1 MTISDQNDLSFLLK
15 SPVTLKYDRKGK
27 QTQPAQ
33 KAMRECRKVLLN
45 QLPPGFIVR
54 NSGSQQNLP
63 EIVWISIL
71 NPEITKSTQS
81 GFYIVFLYDANLN
94 YLYLSLNQGF
104 TEHKKNAIK
113 IGLKGKAQIVKANE
127 TLRHSA
133 KVILNYIDSQIET
146 NNPGLI
152 RKINLISEKE
162 LAKGYEAGHII
173 GFKYK
178 ISELPT
184 TEQIQFDLEIMQD
197 LYGIAIQALSEINT
211 SSVEQRLI
219 TSIEKVKPKPN
230 NKYRIDSKFE
240 GKEIAT
246 HFRTMRTDKI
256 EVTPL
261 HENLIKE
268 FVLVA
273 EKFHWKAININ
284 IHPRDL
290 ILIKD
295 QNTEVL
301 VEAKV
306 VSTRDA
312 LVVREAFAQLF
323 EYKYKYH
330 FEQEIPLVALFNR
343 EISDENMKMLDF
355 YGIKSI
361 YLNAGKWEGSAKEL
375 LGFNV

>member
-219 TSIEKVKPKPN
+219 TSIEKVKPKSN

-273 EKFHWKAININ
+273 EKFHWKAINKN

-330 FEQEIPLVALFNR
+330 FEQNIPLVALFNR
-343 EISDENMKMLDF
+343 EISDENMKMLDY

-361 YLNAGKWEGSAKEL
+361 YLNSGKWEGNAKEL
-375 LGFNV
+375 LGFN

>member
-1 MTISDQNDLSFLLK
+1 LN
-15 SPVTLKYDRKGK
+15 YDRKGK

-33 KAMRECRKVLLN
+33 KAMRECRKVLLKL
-45 QLPPGFIVR
+45 LPPGYIVR

-63 EIVWISIL
+63 EIVWVSIL
-71 NPEITKSTQS
+71 NPEITKSTQN
-81 GFYIVFLYDANLN
+81 GFYVVFLYDVNLN

-113 IGLKGKAQIVKANE
+113 IGLKGKAQIIKANE

-146 NNPGLI
+146 NNPDLI

-162 LAKGYEAGHII
+162 LAEGYEAGHII

-184 TEQIQFDLEIMQD
+184 TDQIQSDLEIMLD
-197 LYGIAIQALSEINT
+197 LYEIARKALSEINT
-211 SSVEQRLI
+211 SSIEQRLI
-219 TSIEKVKPKPN
+219 TSIEKTKPKPN

-240 GKEIAT
+240 GKESSS

-268 FVLVA
+268 FVLIA
-273 EKFHWKAININ
+273 EKFHWKAINKN

-295 QNTEVL
+295 QKTEVL

-312 LVVREAFAQLF
+312 IVVREAFAQLL

-330 FEQEIPLVALFNR
+330 FEQNIPLVALFNR
-343 EISDENMKMLDF
+343 EISNENMKMLDY

-375 LGFNV
+375 LGFN

>member
-273 EKFHWKAININ
+273 EKFHWKAINKN

-343 EISDENMKMLDF
+343 EISDENMKMLDY

-375 LGFNV
+375 LGFN

>member
-343 EISDENMKMLDF
+343 EISDENMKMLDY

>member
-1 MTISDQNDLSFLLK
+1 MTISNQEDLSFLLK
-15 SPVTLKYDRKGK
+15 SPVTLNYDRKGK

-33 KAMRECRKVLLN
+33 KAMRECRKVLLKL
-45 QLPPGFIVR
+45 LPPGYIVR

-63 EIVWISIL
+63 EIVWVSIL
-71 NPEITKSTQS
+71 NPEITKSTQN
-81 GFYIVFLYDANLN
+81 GFYVVFLYDVNLN

-113 IGLKGKAQIVKANE
+113 IGLKGKAQIIKANE

-146 NNPGLI
+146 NNPDLI

-162 LAKGYEAGHII
+162 LAEGYEAGHII

-184 TEQIQFDLEIMQD
+184 TDQIQSDLEIMLD
-197 LYGIAIQALSEINT
+197 LYEIARKALSEINT
-211 SSVEQRLI
+211 SSIEQRLI
-219 TSIEKVKPKPN
+219 TSIEKTKPKPN

-240 GKEIAT
+240 GKESSS

-268 FVLVA
+268 FVLIA
-273 EKFHWKAININ
+273 EKFHWKAINKN

-295 QNTEVL
+295 QKTEVL

-312 LVVREAFAQLF
+312 IVVREAFAQLL

-330 FEQEIPLVALFNR
+330 FEQNIPLVALFNR
-343 EISDENMKMLDF
+343 EISNENMKMLDY

-375 LGFNV
+375 LGFN

>member
-1 MTISDQNDLSFLLK
+1 MTIPDQEDLSFLLK
-15 SPVTLKYDRKGK
+15 SPVTLNYDRKGK

-81 GFYIVFLYDANLN
+81 GFYIVFLYDVNLN

-146 NNPGLI
+146 NNPSLV

-184 TEQIQFDLEIMQD
+184 TEQIQYDLGIMQD
-197 LYGIAIQALSEINT
+197 LYGIAIKALSDINT
-211 SSVEQRLI
+211 SSIEQRLV
-219 TSIEKVKPKPN
+219 TSIEKIKPKPN

-240 GKEIAT
+240 GKDSGT
-246 HFRTMRTDKI
+246 HFRTTRTDRI

-261 HENLIKE
+261 HENLIKQ

-273 EKFHWKAININ
+273 EQFHWKAINKN

-295 QNTEVL
+295 EKTEVL

-330 FEQEIPLVALFNR
+330 FEQNIPLVALFNR
-343 EISDENMKMLDF
+343 EISDENMKMLDY

-375 LGFNV
+375 LGFN

>member
-1 MTISDQNDLSFLLK
+1 MTIPDQEDLSFLLK
-15 SPVTLKYDRKGK
+15 SPVTLNYDRKGK

-81 GFYIVFLYDANLN
+81 GFYIVFLYDVNLN

-146 NNPGLI
+146 NNPGLV

-184 TEQIQFDLEIMQD
+184 TEQIQYDLGIMQD
-197 LYGIAIQALSEINT
+197 LYGIAIKALSDINT
-211 SSVEQRLI
+211 SSIEQRLV
-219 TSIEKVKPKPN
+219 TSIEKIKPKPN

-240 GKEIAT
+240 GKDSGT

-261 HENLIKE
+261 HENLIKQ

-273 EKFHWKAININ
+273 EQFHWKAINKN

-295 QNTEVL
+295 EKTEVL

-330 FEQEIPLVALFNR
+330 FEQNIPLVALFNR
-343 EISDENMKMLDF
+343 EISDENMKMLDY

-375 LGFNV
+375 LGFN

>member
-1 MTISDQNDLSFLLK
+1 MTISDQEDLSFLLK

-33 KAMRECRKVLLN
+33 KAMRECRKILLKL
-45 QLPPGFIVR
+45 LPPGFIVR

-81 GFYIVFLYDANLN
+81 GFYIVFLYDVNLN

-104 TEHKKNAIK
+104 TEHKKNAISM
-113 IGLKGKAQIVKANE
+113 GLKGKAQIMKANE
-127 TLRHSA
+127 TLRHGA
-133 KVILNYIDSQIET
+133 KVILNYIDPQIE
-146 NNPGLI
+146 NNYPGLI
-152 RKINLISEKE
+152 KKINLISEKE
-162 LAKGYEAGHII
+162 LAQGYEAGHII

-184 TEQIQFDLEIMQD
+184 TDQIQFDLGIMQD

-219 TSIEKVKPKPN
+219 TSIEKVKPKSN

-273 EKFHWKAININ
+273 EKFHWKAINKN

-330 FEQEIPLVALFNR
+330 FEQNIPLVALFNR
-343 EISDENMKMLDF
+343 EISDENMKMLDY

-361 YLNAGKWEGSAKEL
+361 YLNSGKWEGNAKEL
-375 LGFNV
+375 LGFN

>member
-1 MTISDQNDLSFLLK
+1 MTIPDQEDLSFLLK
-15 SPVTLKYDRKGK
+15 SPVTLNYDRKGK

-81 GFYIVFLYDANLN
+81 GFYIVFLYDVNLN

-146 NNPGLI
+146 NNPSLV

-184 TEQIQFDLEIMQD
+184 TEQIQYDLGIMQD
-197 LYGIAIQALSEINT
+197 LYGIAIKALSDINT
-211 SSVEQRLI
+211 SSIEQRLV
-219 TSIEKVKPKPN
+219 TSIEKIKPKPN

-240 GKEIAT
+240 GKDSGT

-261 HENLIKE
+261 HENLIKQ

-273 EKFHWKAININ
+273 EQFHWKAINKN

-295 QNTEVL
+295 EKTEVL

-330 FEQEIPLVALFNR
+330 FEQNIPLVALFNR
-343 EISDENMKMLDF
+343 EISDENMKMLDY

-375 LGFNV
+375 LGFN

>member
-273 EKFHWKAININ
+273 EKFHWKAINKN

-290 ILIKD
+290 ILINDEK
-295 QNTEVL
+295 TEVL

-323 EYKYKYH
+323 EYKYKFH
-330 FEQEIPLVALFNR
+330 FEQDIPLVALFNR
-343 EISDENMKMLDF
+343 EISDENMKMLDY

-375 LGFNV
+375 LGFN

>member
-1 MTISDQNDLSFLLK
+1 MTISDQEDLSFLLK

-33 KAMRECRKVLLN
+33 KAMRECRKILLKL
-45 QLPPGFIVR
+45 LPPGFIVR

-81 GFYIVFLYDANLN
+81 GFYVVFLYDANLN
-94 YLYLSLNQGF
+94 SLYLSLNQGF

-113 IGLKGKAQIVKANE
+113 LGFKGKAQIVEANK

-146 NNPGLI
+146 NNADLI

-162 LAKGYEAGHII
+162 LAQGYEAGHII

-184 TEQIQFDLEIMQD
+184 TVQIQSDLEIMLD
-197 LYGIAIQALSEINT
+197 LYGIAIEALSEINT

-219 TSIEKVKPKPN
+219 TSIEKGKPKFN
-230 NKYRIDSKFE
+230 NRYRIDSKFE

-273 EKFHWKAININ
+273 EKFHWKAVNKN

-330 FEQEIPLVALFNR
+330 FEQNIPLVALFNR
-343 EISDENMKMLDF
+343 EISDENMKMLDY

-361 YLNAGKWEGSAKEL
+361 YLNSGKWEGNAKEL
-375 LGFNV
+375 LGFN

>member
-211 SSVEQRLI
+211 SSIEQRLI

-273 EKFHWKAININ
+273 EKFHWKAINKN

-375 LGFNV
+375 LGFN

>member
-273 EKFHWKAININ
+273 EKFHWKAINKN

-330 FEQEIPLVALFNR
+330 FEQNIPLVALFNR
-343 EISDENMKMLDF
+343 EISDENMKMLDY
-355 YGIKSI
+355 YGIRSI

-375 LGFNV
+375 LGFEI

>member
-1 MTISDQNDLSFLLK
+1 MTISDQEDLSFLLK

-33 KAMRECRKVLLN
+33 KALRECRKVLLKL
-45 QLPPGFIVR
+45 LPPGFIVR

-81 GFYIVFLYDANLN
+81 GFYVVFLYDVNLN
-94 YLYLSLNQGF
+94 SLYLSLNQGF

-113 IGLKGKAQIVKANE
+113 LGLKGKAQIIKANE

-184 TEQIQFDLEIMQD
+184 TIQIQSDLEIMLD
-197 LYGIAIQALSEINT
+197 LYGIAINALSEINT

-219 TSIEKVKPKPN
+219 TSIEKVKPKPS

-273 EKFHWKAININ
+273 EKFHWKAINKN

-323 EYKYKYH
+323 EYKYKFH
-330 FEQEIPLVALFNR
+330 FEQNIPLVALFNR
-343 EISDENMKMLDF
+343 EISDENMKMLDY

-361 YLNAGKWEGSAKEL
+361 YLNAGKWEGSAIEM
-375 LGFNV
+375 LGFEI

>member
-1 MTISDQNDLSFLLK
+1 MTISDQEDLSFLLK

-33 KAMRECRKVLLN
+33 KAMRECRKILLKL
-45 QLPPGFIVR
+45 LPPGFIVR
-54 NSGSQQNLP
+54 NSGSQLNLP

-81 GFYIVFLYDANLN
+81 GFYVVFLYDANLN
-94 YLYLSLNQGF
+94 SLYLSLNQGF

-113 IGLKGKAQIVKANE
+113 LGFKGKAQIVEANK

-146 NNPGLI
+146 NNADLI

-162 LAKGYEAGHII
+162 LAQGYEAGHII

-184 TEQIQFDLEIMQD
+184 TVQIQSDLEIMLD
-197 LYGIAIQALSEINT
+197 LYGIAIEALSEINT

-219 TSIEKVKPKPN
+219 TSIEKGKPKFN
-230 NKYRIDSKFE
+230 NRYRIDSKFE

-273 EKFHWKAININ
+273 EKFHWKAVNKN

-330 FEQEIPLVALFNR
+330 FEQNIPLVALFNR
-343 EISDENMKMLDF
+343 EISDENMKMLDY

-361 YLNAGKWEGSAKEL
+361 YLNSGKWEGNAKEL
-375 LGFNV
+375 LGFN

>member
-1 MTISDQNDLSFLLK
+1 MTISDQEDLSFLLK

-45 QLPPGFIVR
+45 LLPPGFIVR
-54 NSGSQQNLP
+54 NSGSQRNLP

-71 NPEITKSTQS
+71 NPEITKSTKN
-81 GFYIVFLYDANLN
+81 GFYAVFLYDSNQK
-94 YLYLSLNQGF
+94 YLFLSLNQGY
-104 TEHKKNAIK
+104 TEHNENATKN
-113 IGLKGKAQIVKANE
+113 GFKGKEKRKKAYE

-133 KVILNYIDSQIET
+133 KVIFNYMETQIEAKDSR
-146 NNPGLI
+146 LI
-152 RKINLISEKE
+152 KKIDLDSDEE
-162 LAKGYEAGHII
+162 LAKGYESGHII

-178 ISELPT
+178 ISELPKT
-184 TEQIQFDLEIMQD
+184 DEILSDIGIILD
-197 LYGIAIQALSEINT
+197 LYGIAIEALSEINT
-211 SSVEQRLI
+211 SSIEDRLI
-219 TSIEKVKPKPN
+219 TSIEKIKPKSN
-230 NKYRIDSKFE
+230 DKYRIDSKFE
-240 GKEIAT
+240 GKESIT

-261 HENLIKE
+261 HEHLIKQ

-273 EKFHWKAININ
+273 EQFHWKAINKN

-330 FEQEIPLVALFNR
+330 FEQNIPLVALFNR
-343 EISDENMKMLDF
+343 EISDENMKMLDY
-355 YGIKSI
+355 YGIQSI

-375 LGFNV
+375 LGFNS

>member
-1 MTISDQNDLSFLLK
+1 MTIPNQEDLSFLLK
-15 SPVTLKYDRKGK
+15 SPLTLKYDQKGK

-45 QLPPGFIVR
+45 LLPPGFIVR
-54 NSGSQQNLP
+54 NSGSHPNLP
-63 EIVWISIL
+63 GIVWMSIL
-71 NPEITKSTQS
+71 NPEITKSTEN
-81 GFYIVFLYDANLN
+81 GFYVVFLYDAELN

-113 IGLKGKAQIVKANE
+113 VGLKGKAQIAEANR

-152 RKINLISEKE
+152 RKISLISEKE
-162 LAKGYEAGHII
+162 LAQGYEAGHII

-178 ISELPT
+178 ISDLPT
-184 TEQIQFDLEIMQD
+184 TVQIQSDLEIMLD
-197 LYGIAIQALSEINT
+197 LYGIAINALSEINT

-219 TSIEKVKPKPN
+219 TSIEKVKIKPN
-230 NKYRIDSKFE
+230 NNYRIDSKFE

-246 HFRTMRTDKI
+246 HFRTIRTDKI

-273 EKFHWKAININ
+273 EQFHWKAINKN

-295 QNTEVL
+295 EKTEVL

-330 FEQEIPLVALFNR
+330 FEQNIPLVALFNR
-343 EISDENMKMLDF
+343 EISHENMKMLDY

-375 LGFNV
+375 LGFN

>member
-133 KVILNYIDSQIET
+133 KVILNYIESQIET

-273 EKFHWKAININ
+273 EKFHWKAINKN

-343 EISDENMKMLDF
+343 EISDENMKMLDY

-375 LGFNV
+375 LGFN

>member
-1 MTISDQNDLSFLLK
+1 MTISDQEDLSFLLK

-33 KAMRECRKVLLN
+33 KALRECRKVLLKL
-45 QLPPGFIVR
+45 LPPGFIVR

-81 GFYIVFLYDANLN
+81 GFYVVFLYDVNLN
-94 YLYLSLNQGF
+94 SLYLSLNQGF
-104 TEHKKNAIK
+104 TEHKKNAINL
-113 IGLKGKAQIVKANE
+113 GLKGKAQIIKANE

-184 TEQIQFDLEIMQD
+184 TIQIQSDLEIMLD
-197 LYGIAIQALSEINT
+197 LYGIAINALSEINT

-273 EKFHWKAININ
+273 EKFHWKAINKN

-323 EYKYKYH
+323 EYKYKFH
-330 FEQEIPLVALFNR
+330 FEQNIPLVALFNR
-343 EISDENMKMLDF
+343 EISDENMKMLDY

-375 LGFNV
+375 LGFN

>member
-219 TSIEKVKPKPN
+219 TSIEKVKPKSN

-273 EKFHWKAININ
+273 EKFHWKAINKN

-343 EISDENMKMLDF
+343 EISDENMKMLDY

-375 LGFNV
+375 LGFN

>member
-1 MTISDQNDLSFLLK
+1 MTIPDQEDLSFLLK
-15 SPVTLKYDRKGK
+15 SPVTLNYDRKGK

-81 GFYIVFLYDANLN
+81 GFYIVFLYDVNLN

-146 NNPGLI
+146 NNPGLV

-184 TEQIQFDLEIMQD
+184 TEQIQFDLGIMQD
-197 LYGIAIQALSEINT
+197 LYGIAIKALSDINT
-211 SSVEQRLI
+211 SSIEQRLV
-219 TSIEKVKPKPN
+219 TSIEKIKPKPN

-240 GKEIAT
+240 GKDSGT

-261 HENLIKE
+261 HENLIKQ

-273 EKFHWKAININ
+273 EQFHWKAINKN

-295 QNTEVL
+295 EKTEVL

-330 FEQEIPLVALFNR
+330 FEQNIPLVALFNR
-343 EISDENMKMLDF
+343 EISDENMKMLDY

-375 LGFNV
+375 LGFN

>member
-273 EKFHWKAININ
+273 EKFHWKAINKN

-330 FEQEIPLVALFNR
+330 FEQNIPLVALFNR
-343 EISDENMKMLDF
+343 EISDENMKMLDY
-355 YGIKSI
+355 YGIQSI

-375 LGFNV
+375 LGFKN

>member
-273 EKFHWKAININ
+273 EKFHWKAINKN

-330 FEQEIPLVALFNR
+330 FEQNIPLVALFNR
-343 EISDENMKMLDF
+343 EISDENMKMLDY

-361 YLNAGKWEGSAKEL
+361 YLNSGKWEGNAKEL
-375 LGFNV
+375 LGFN

>member
-1 MTISDQNDLSFLLK
+1 MTTPIQEDLSFLLK
-15 SPVTLKYDRKGK
+15 SPLTLNYDRKNK

-33 KAMRECRKVLLN
+33 KALRECRKVLSSL
-45 QLPPGFIVR
+45 LPPGFIVR
-54 NSGSQQNLP
+54 NSGSRPNLP

-71 NPEITKSTQS
+71 NPEITKSTRI
-81 GFYIVFLYDANLN
+81 GFYAVFLYDSKFKN
-94 YLYLSLNQGF
+94 LYLSLNQGY
-104 TEHKKNAIK
+104 TEHNENAAKKGI
-113 IGLKGKAQIVKANE
+113 KGKAKKEKAYE

-133 KVILNYIDSQIET
+133 RVILKYIEDQIEA
-146 NNPGLI
+146 NNSGLI
-152 RKINLISEKE
+152 KKIDLDSEEE

-178 ISELPT
+178 ISELPE
-184 TEQIQFDLEIMQD
+184 TEKILSDIEIMLD
-197 LYGIAIQALSEINT
+197 LYGVAKEALIDINT
-211 SSVEQRLI
+211 SSIEQRLL
-219 TSIEKVKPKPN
+219 TSIEKIKPKIPSN
-230 NKYRIDSKFE
+230 YRLDSKFE
-240 GKEIAT
+240 GKVSGT
-246 HFRTMRTDKI
+246 HFRMMRTDKI

-273 EKFHWKAININ
+273 EQFHWKAINKN

-290 ILIKD
+290 ILINDEK
-295 QNTEVL
+295 TEVL

-323 EYKYKYH
+323 EYKYKFH
-330 FEQEIPLVALFNR
+330 FEQDIPLVALFNR
-343 EISDENMKMLDF
+343 EISDENMKMLDY

-375 LGFNV
+375 LGFN